1 MAKTTKKFIMI
12 GTFPPPVHGM
22 AAVNQAV
29 QERLLGSGWTV
40 HKLDTAPRSLDR
52 SIVSHIGRIIK
63 IVCVWLSLFTFYL
76 KKENQK
82 TATYLALSGGWG
94 QVYDL
99 ITVLLCKI
107 LGAAVIIHHHSFAYL
122 NKYRK
127 LSQLIFNIAG
137 INTGHVVLCN
147 RMREILKSR
156 YRVKNVHVL
165 SNVVMFPVEQN
176 SRERSM
182 LRTAG
187 FLSNITREKGGE
199 VVIDLAYAIRKFKL
213 PLKVVVA
220 GPCHDKELAVKL
232 EKAEKEGVLQWKGP
246 VYEND
251 KVRFWNEIDVF
262 IFPTQNEAEP
272 LVLWEAAA
280 AGVPVIAYSRGC
292 IEEQVTE
299 TGGIAVP
306 IEDNF
311 IEAALSVLNS
321 WSQNPE
327 LYKTRTVLARRYF
340 SEMGKQLETSWE
352 EFEQLLSNPNNIF
365 SGNG

>member
-1 MAKTTKKFIMI
+1 MV

-29 QERLLGSGWTV
+29 QERLKASGWV
-40 HKLDTAPRSLDR
+40 IHKLDTAPRSLDR
-52 SIVSHIGRIIK
+52 SIVSHMGRIIK
-63 IVCVWLSLFTFYL
+63 IVRVWLSLFIFYL

-82 TATYLALSGGWG
+82 TVTYLSLSGGWG

-107 LGAAVIIHHHSFAYL
+107 LGVRMVIHHHSFAYL
-122 NKYRK
+122 NKYSK
-127 LSQLIFNIAG
+127 LSQLIFNMAG
-137 INTGHVVLCN
+137 GNTTHVALCN
-147 RMREILKSR
+147 RMRVTLKSR

-182 LRTAG
+182 LRTVG

-220 GPCHDKELAVKL
+220 GPCHDKELTVAL

-246 VYEND
+246 VYETD
-251 KVRFWNEIDVF
+251 KVQFWSETDIF
-262 IFPTQNEAEP
+262 IFPTQYKNEAEP

-311 IEAALSVLNS
+311 IEAALPALNS
-321 WSQNPE
+321 WSQTPK
-327 LYKTRTVLARRYF
+327 LYKTRTVLARIYF
-340 SEMGKQLETSWE
+340 SEIGKQLEASWE
-352 EFEQLLSNPNNIF
+352 EFEQLLSNPNNI
-365 SGNG
+365 SSDNG